1 MKLSYNLR
9 ELSHATGLGRTYLY
23 SKISSGELVRIK
35 AGSRTLITAE
45 SAEAFIQRLV
55 EAEKGA

>member
-1 MKLSYNLR
+1 MKLSYNLQ
-9 ELSHATGLGRTYLY
+9 ELCQATGLGRTYLY
-23 SKISSGELVRIK
+23 SKISAGDLVRIK

-45 SAEAFIQRLV
+45 SAEAFIQRLA